1 MRRPDRPGLR
11 VHQLRAV
18 RLGPVRVST
27 DAAAA
32 PRQLPLFDD
41 AGPALRWETLDER
54 ARGTRFVGLPVR
66 SILNSPSATHM
77 GFWSVNPYIGCE
89 FGCTYCYARDTHRY
103 TVERAYHD
111 GRLDDATFREF
122 TGAEGWEA
130 FEQRILVKRD
140 AAAILARTLDP
151 RRLGGSTLVIG
162 TATDPYQPAE
172 RKFRVTRAILETL
185 TGFRGLSI
193 GIITKSPL
201 ITRDIDLLVRL
212 ARKHQLSVHLSIAT
226 ADARLARRLE
236 PRSPVPSARLRALG
250 RITGAGIR
258 AGVLVA
264 PIIPG
269 ITDDVPG
276 LSALLA
282 AARAMGASYA
292 VGNALRLGPAARRR
306 FLPHLDREF
315 PVLAGRYRRHYA
327 TADQASPAYQ
337 RALAARFARLQRLHG
352 FDVEAGMREAREWR
366 DGTGGPGEQTA
377 LL

>member
-1 MRRPDRPGLR
+1 MN
-11 VHQLRAV
+11 A
-18 RLGPVRVST
+18 
-27 DAAAA
+27 DAAVAA

-41 AGPALRWETLDER
+41 AAPAVRWETLDER

-66 SILNSPSATHM
+66 SVLNSPGATHM

-103 TVERAYHD
+103 TVERAHHD
-111 GRLDDATFREF
+111 GRLDDAAFREF

-140 AAAILARTLDP
+140 AASVLARTLDP
-151 RRLGGSTLVIG
+151 RRLAGSTLVIG

-201 ITRDIDLLVRL
+201 ITRDIDLLARL
-212 ARKHQLSVHLSIAT
+212 SRKHQLSVHLSIAT

-250 RITGAGIR
+250 RITSAGIR
-258 AGVLVA
+258 AGVLIA

-282 AARAMGASYA
+282 AAHAMGAAYA

-306 FLPHLDREF
+306 FLPYLDQEF
-315 PVLAGRYRRHYA
+315 PLLAGRYRRHYA
-327 TADQASPAYQ
+327 ATDHASPAYQ
-337 RALAARFARLQRLHG
+337 RALAARLARLQRLHG
-352 FDVEAGMREAREWR
+352 FDVEAGLREAREWR
-366 DGTGGPGEQTA
+366 DGPNAPEEQGA
-377 LL
+377 LF